1 MSSLYVLLLTTLR
14 LAMRQLLRHKV
25 RSLLTMLGIL
35 IGVGA
40 VVAIVSLGEGLRS
53 MFMGQI
59 ATQATADLIWIM
71 PDAPMQPGR
80 LPRGIKLF
88 KNRDL
93 DMVRTSDY
101 VAEATGLHMIE
112 NIIIKHG
119 WRSDRVI
126 VVCAPP
132 QYFPMDGWELDRGRY
147 YNEVEMHGRA
157 MVCVAG
163 SDVHKQL
170 YDEHEEILGS
180 HLYVGGQRFKVIGTV
195 KERSQLEGG
204 SMANMMVFVPTPTGQ
219 DRLLG
224 TDELYAITAKIKD
237 STKLLAAKEDI
248 AARLRASRRI
258 RSGKDDDF
266 QISTVEDWANFA
278 NGFVN
283 TLIVVFGIVAVI
295 ALAVGGIGVMNI
307 MLVNVRER
315 TREIGLRKALGAT
328 AAQITWQFLV
338 EAMTLTIFGGL
349 LGLGLGFALGL
360 SIALVMKALWD
371 VFWMPSV
378 PLVWILAVLGTSAGL
393 GLAFGVY
400 PAWRAGIMNPIDA
413 LRYE

>member
-14 LAMRQLLRHKV
+14 LALRQLIRHKV
-25 RSLLTMLGIL
+25 RSVLTMLGIL

-53 MFMGQI
+53 LFMGQI
-59 ATQATADLIWIM
+59 ATQATADLVWIM
-71 PDAPMQPGR
+71 PDTPMQPGHI
-80 LPRGIKLF
+80 PTGIKLF

-93 DMVRTSDY
+93 DMIRTSDY
-101 VAEATGLHMIE
+101 VSRATGIHMME
-112 NIIIKHG
+112 NIVVKHG
-119 WRSDRVI
+119 WRSDRVH

-132 QYFPMDGWELDRGRY
+132 EYFPMDGWELDQGRY
-147 YNEVEMHGRA
+147 FNEIEVRGRA

-163 SDVHKQL
+163 HDIKKQL

-180 HLYVGGQRFKVIGTV
+180 FLYIKGLRFKVVGTV

-204 SMANMMVFVPTPTGQ
+204 SMANMMVFVPITTGQ

-224 TDELYAITAKIKD
+224 TDELYAMVATVRD
-237 STKLLAAKEDI
+237 SSKLQEAKEDI

-278 NGFVN
+278 NNFVN

-307 MLVNVRER
+307 MLVNVKER

-338 EAMTLTIFGGL
+338 EAMTLTIVGGL
-349 LGLGLGFALGL
+349 VGLALGYALGL
-360 SIALVMKALWD
+360 SIALVLKAMWD

-378 PLVWILAVLGTSAGL
+378 PMVWILAVLGTSAGL

-400 PAWRAGIMNPIDA
+400 PAWRAGVMNPIDA